1 MGFIALIRRE
11 LANAF
16 LHDARRAIFLFGA
29 ATAYLILFGILYYPG
44 VVKEIPTVVCDEE
57 HTAYSRL
64 LTRQVDDD
72 ERLGLVRVVA
82 DEGEA
87 RDMLRR
93 KEVYAAVI
101 IPADF
106 SHDILNGRSAKV
118 LFMLNGANI
127 ITTNIATTAGNDIVN
142 TFNTRFAARQAAL
155 RTSGDEQMLKKRI
168 SPVETTLRVLNN
180 PTQSYMMF
188 FVTGLAMAAMQRAF
202 FSLLK
207 KVKSGDYSS
216 KAVRLPYYREK
227 GGLFNL
233 ILSTNA
239 ITIKNSFL
247 TVPMS
252 REYMKR
258 HHGHR
263 IRIPVP
269 DRLKDKTIQEVR
281 ICPMY
286 GGRYFKIQYCYLQD
300 PEPVKTSPD
309 RVLAIDLGLDNLAA
323 CVTNTGTSF
332 LMDGRKLKSINQY
345 WNKRK
350 ARLQS
355 IAAKQGQN
363 TTNQL
368 CQLAKKCNFRMQDI
382 LRKTARY
389 ILDFC
394 ISHQIGTLV
403 CGYNRD
409 FKRGLKL
416 GKVTNQHFTQISL
429 SYLRSTLKH
438 LCERYGIT
446 YLEQEES
453 YTSQASCL
461 DLDDIPVYQPDTPY
475 TGTFSGQRVRRGLYR
490 FANGRTAN
498 ADINGAANILRKSKQ
513 NFDFEGLCK
522 GLLDS
527 PLRIRLS

>member
-188 FVTGLAMAAMQRAF
+188 FVTGLAMAAMQQGFFLAIGAAVQCDFRNPELKGTSKGKLLVVKVGVYWVLSILSFGLVCVLARLLGIPDRASIQSLSLLAGAFSFAAISLGLFASSLFHNELQFVRASIMYTVPAFIFGGYTWPLEAMDPVTQVVAQAFPMAWMSNAVRELFLSGHLATLSHNLTALTVMGIIF
-202 FSLLK
+202 FSLGSWIFLHK
-207 KVKSGDYSS
+207 IDGVK
-216 KAVRLPYYREK
+216 
-227 GGLFNL
+227 
-233 ILSTNA
+233 
-239 ITIKNSFL
+239 
-247 TVPMS
+247 
-252 REYMKR
+252 
-258 HHGHR
+258 
-263 IRIPVP
+263 
-269 DRLKDKTIQEVR
+269 
-281 ICPMY
+281 
-286 GGRYFKIQYCYLQD
+286 
-300 PEPVKTSPD
+300 
-309 RVLAIDLGLDNLAA
+309 
-323 CVTNTGTSF
+323 
-332 LMDGRKLKSINQY
+332 
-345 WNKRK
+345 
-350 ARLQS
+350 
-355 IAAKQGQN
+355 
-363 TTNQL
+363 
-368 CQLAKKCNFRMQDI
+368 
-382 LRKTARY
+382 
-389 ILDFC
+389 
-394 ISHQIGTLV
+394 
-403 CGYNRD
+403 
-409 FKRGLKL
+409 
-416 GKVTNQHFTQISL
+416 
-429 SYLRSTLKH
+429 
-438 LCERYGIT
+438 
-446 YLEQEES
+446 
-453 YTSQASCL
+453 
-461 DLDDIPVYQPDTPY
+461 
-475 TGTFSGQRVRRGLYR
+475 
-490 FANGRTAN
+490 
-498 ADINGAANILRKSKQ
+498 
-513 NFDFEGLCK
+513 
-522 GLLDS
+522 
-527 PLRIRLS
+527 

>member
-64 LTRQVDDD
+64 LTRQVDED

-188 FVTGLAMAAMQRAF
+188 FMVGLAMAAMQQGIFLAVGAAVQGDFKDTEGLKGAPKAAVLVVKVAVYWLLSVLSFALVCVISYGLGIPDRASVTALLTLASD
-202 FSLLK
+202 FSFAAVSLGLFASYLFHK
-207 KVKSGDYSS
+207 ELQFVRASIMYTVPAFIFGGYTWPLEAMDPVTQVVAQAFPMAWMSN
-216 KAVRLPYYREK
+216 AVRE
-227 GGLFNL
+227 LFLSGHLATLSHNL
-233 ILSTNA
+233 TA
-239 ITIKNSFL
+239 L
-247 TVPMS
+247 TVMGVIFLS
-252 REYMKR
+252 LGSWIFL
-258 HHGHR
+258 H
-263 IRIPVP
+263 
-269 DRLKDKTIQEVR
+269 
-281 ICPMY
+281 
-286 GGRYFKIQYCYLQD
+286 KID
-300 PEPVKTSPD
+300 GVK
-309 RVLAIDLGLDNLAA
+309 
-323 CVTNTGTSF
+323 
-332 LMDGRKLKSINQY
+332 
-345 WNKRK
+345 
-350 ARLQS
+350 
-355 IAAKQGQN
+355 
-363 TTNQL
+363 
-368 CQLAKKCNFRMQDI
+368 
-382 LRKTARY
+382 
-389 ILDFC
+389 
-394 ISHQIGTLV
+394 
-403 CGYNRD
+403 
-409 FKRGLKL
+409 
-416 GKVTNQHFTQISL
+416 
-429 SYLRSTLKH
+429 
-438 LCERYGIT
+438 
-446 YLEQEES
+446 
-453 YTSQASCL
+453 
-461 DLDDIPVYQPDTPY
+461 
-475 TGTFSGQRVRRGLYR
+475 
-490 FANGRTAN
+490 
-498 ADINGAANILRKSKQ
+498 
-513 NFDFEGLCK
+513 
-522 GLLDS
+522 
-527 PLRIRLS
+527 

>member
-87 RDMLRR
+87 RDMLRQ

-188 FVTGLAMAAMQRAF
+188 FVTGLAMAAMQQGFFLAIGAAVQCDFRNPELKGTSKGKLLVVKVGVYWVLSILSFGLVCVLARLLGIPDRASIQSLGLLAGAFSFAAISLGLFASSIFHNELQFVRASVMYTVPAFIFGGYTWPLEAMDPVTQVVAQAFPMAWMSNAVRELFLSGHLATLSHNLTALTVMGVIF
-202 FSLLK
+202 FSLGSWIFLHK
-207 KVKSGDYSS
+207 IDGVK
-216 KAVRLPYYREK
+216 
-227 GGLFNL
+227 
-233 ILSTNA
+233 
-239 ITIKNSFL
+239 
-247 TVPMS
+247 
-252 REYMKR
+252 
-258 HHGHR
+258 
-263 IRIPVP
+263 
-269 DRLKDKTIQEVR
+269 
-281 ICPMY
+281 
-286 GGRYFKIQYCYLQD
+286 
-300 PEPVKTSPD
+300 
-309 RVLAIDLGLDNLAA
+309 
-323 CVTNTGTSF
+323 
-332 LMDGRKLKSINQY
+332 
-345 WNKRK
+345 
-350 ARLQS
+350 
-355 IAAKQGQN
+355 
-363 TTNQL
+363 
-368 CQLAKKCNFRMQDI
+368 
-382 LRKTARY
+382 
-389 ILDFC
+389 
-394 ISHQIGTLV
+394 
-403 CGYNRD
+403 
-409 FKRGLKL
+409 
-416 GKVTNQHFTQISL
+416 
-429 SYLRSTLKH
+429 
-438 LCERYGIT
+438 
-446 YLEQEES
+446 
-453 YTSQASCL
+453 
-461 DLDDIPVYQPDTPY
+461 
-475 TGTFSGQRVRRGLYR
+475 
-490 FANGRTAN
+490 
-498 ADINGAANILRKSKQ
+498 
-513 NFDFEGLCK
+513 
-522 GLLDS
+522 
-527 PLRIRLS
+527 

>member
-188 FVTGLAMAAMQRAF
+188 FMVGLAMAAMQQGIFLAVGAAVQGDFKDTEGLKGAPKAAVLVVKVAVYWLLSVLSFALVCVISYGLGIPDRASVTALLTLASA
-202 FSLLK
+202 FSFAAVSLGLFA
-207 KVKSGDYSS
+207 SS
-216 KAVRLPYYREK
+216 LFHNELQFVRASIMYTVPAFIFGGYTWPLEAMDPVTQVVAQAFPMAWMSNAVRE
-227 GGLFNL
+227 LFLSGHLATLSHNL
-233 ILSTNA
+233 TA
-239 ITIKNSFL
+239 L
-247 TVPMS
+247 TVMGVIFLS
-252 REYMKR
+252 LGSWIFLHKMN
-258 HHGHR
+258 G
-263 IRIPVP
+263 
-269 DRLKDKTIQEVR
+269 
-281 ICPMY
+281 
-286 GGRYFKIQYCYLQD
+286 
-300 PEPVKTSPD
+300 VK
-309 RVLAIDLGLDNLAA
+309 
-323 CVTNTGTSF
+323 
-332 LMDGRKLKSINQY
+332 
-345 WNKRK
+345 
-350 ARLQS
+350 
-355 IAAKQGQN
+355 
-363 TTNQL
+363 
-368 CQLAKKCNFRMQDI
+368 
-382 LRKTARY
+382 
-389 ILDFC
+389 
-394 ISHQIGTLV
+394 
-403 CGYNRD
+403 
-409 FKRGLKL
+409 
-416 GKVTNQHFTQISL
+416 
-429 SYLRSTLKH
+429 
-438 LCERYGIT
+438 
-446 YLEQEES
+446 
-453 YTSQASCL
+453 
-461 DLDDIPVYQPDTPY
+461 
-475 TGTFSGQRVRRGLYR
+475 
-490 FANGRTAN
+490 
-498 ADINGAANILRKSKQ
+498 
-513 NFDFEGLCK
+513 
-522 GLLDS
+522 
-527 PLRIRLS
+527 

>member
-188 FVTGLAMAAMQRAF
+188 FMVGLAMAAMQQGIFLAIGAAVQGDFKDTEGLKGAPKAAVLVVKVAVYWLLSVLSFALVCVISYGLGIPDRASVTALLTLASA
-202 FSLLK
+202 FSFAAVSLGLFA
-207 KVKSGDYSS
+207 SS
-216 KAVRLPYYREK
+216 IFHNELQFVRASIMYTVPAFIFGGYTWPLEAMDPVTQVVAQAFPMAWMSNAVRE
-227 GGLFNL
+227 LFLSGHLATLSHNL
-233 ILSTNA
+233 TA
-239 ITIKNSFL
+239 L
-247 TVPMS
+247 TVMGVIFLS
-252 REYMKR
+252 LGSWIFL
-258 HHGHR
+258 H
-263 IRIPVP
+263 
-269 DRLKDKTIQEVR
+269 
-281 ICPMY
+281 
-286 GGRYFKIQYCYLQD
+286 KID
-300 PEPVKTSPD
+300 GVK
-309 RVLAIDLGLDNLAA
+309 
-323 CVTNTGTSF
+323 
-332 LMDGRKLKSINQY
+332 
-345 WNKRK
+345 
-350 ARLQS
+350 
-355 IAAKQGQN
+355 
-363 TTNQL
+363 
-368 CQLAKKCNFRMQDI
+368 
-382 LRKTARY
+382 
-389 ILDFC
+389 
-394 ISHQIGTLV
+394 
-403 CGYNRD
+403 
-409 FKRGLKL
+409 
-416 GKVTNQHFTQISL
+416 
-429 SYLRSTLKH
+429 
-438 LCERYGIT
+438 
-446 YLEQEES
+446 
-453 YTSQASCL
+453 
-461 DLDDIPVYQPDTPY
+461 
-475 TGTFSGQRVRRGLYR
+475 
-490 FANGRTAN
+490 
-498 ADINGAANILRKSKQ
+498 
-513 NFDFEGLCK
+513 
-522 GLLDS
+522 
-527 PLRIRLS
+527 

>member
-168 SPVETTLRVLNN
+168 LPVETTLRVLNN

-188 FVTGLAMAAMQRAF
+188 FVTGLAMAAMQQGFFLAIGAAVQGDFKDTEGLKGAPKAAVLVVKVAVYWLLSVLSFALVCVISYGLGIPDRASVTALLTLASA
-202 FSLLK
+202 FSFAAVSLGLFA
-207 KVKSGDYSS
+207 SS
-216 KAVRLPYYREK
+216 LFHNELQFVRASIMYTVPAFIFGGYTWPLEAMDPVTQVVAQAFPMAWMSNAVRE
-227 GGLFNL
+227 LF
-233 ILSTNA
+233 LSGHLATLSYN
-239 ITIKNSFL
+239 L
-247 TVPMS
+247 TVMGVIFLS
-252 REYMKR
+252 LGSWIFL
-258 HHGHR
+258 H
-263 IRIPVP
+263 
-269 DRLKDKTIQEVR
+269 
-281 ICPMY
+281 
-286 GGRYFKIQYCYLQD
+286 KID
-300 PEPVKTSPD
+300 GVK
-309 RVLAIDLGLDNLAA
+309 
-323 CVTNTGTSF
+323 
-332 LMDGRKLKSINQY
+332 
-345 WNKRK
+345 
-350 ARLQS
+350 
-355 IAAKQGQN
+355 
-363 TTNQL
+363 
-368 CQLAKKCNFRMQDI
+368 
-382 LRKTARY
+382 
-389 ILDFC
+389 
-394 ISHQIGTLV
+394 
-403 CGYNRD
+403 
-409 FKRGLKL
+409 
-416 GKVTNQHFTQISL
+416 
-429 SYLRSTLKH
+429 
-438 LCERYGIT
+438 
-446 YLEQEES
+446 
-453 YTSQASCL
+453 
-461 DLDDIPVYQPDTPY
+461 
-475 TGTFSGQRVRRGLYR
+475 
-490 FANGRTAN
+490 
-498 ADINGAANILRKSKQ
+498 
-513 NFDFEGLCK
+513 
-522 GLLDS
+522 
-527 PLRIRLS
+527 

>member
-188 FVTGLAMAAMQRAF
+188 FMVGLAMAAMQQGIFLAVGAAVQGDFKDTEGLKGAPKAAVLVVKVAVYWLLSVLSFALVCVISYGLGIPDRASVTALLTLASA
-202 FSLLK
+202 FSFAAVSLGLFASSLFHNELQFVRASIMYTVPAFIFGGYTWPLEAMDPVTQVVAQAFPMAWMSNAVRELFLSGHLATLSHNLTALTVMGVIFLSLGSWIFLLK
-207 KVKSGDYSS
+207 IDGVK
-216 KAVRLPYYREK
+216 
-227 GGLFNL
+227 
-233 ILSTNA
+233 
-239 ITIKNSFL
+239 
-247 TVPMS
+247 
-252 REYMKR
+252 
-258 HHGHR
+258 
-263 IRIPVP
+263 
-269 DRLKDKTIQEVR
+269 
-281 ICPMY
+281 
-286 GGRYFKIQYCYLQD
+286 
-300 PEPVKTSPD
+300 
-309 RVLAIDLGLDNLAA
+309 
-323 CVTNTGTSF
+323 
-332 LMDGRKLKSINQY
+332 
-345 WNKRK
+345 
-350 ARLQS
+350 
-355 IAAKQGQN
+355 
-363 TTNQL
+363 
-368 CQLAKKCNFRMQDI
+368 
-382 LRKTARY
+382 
-389 ILDFC
+389 
-394 ISHQIGTLV
+394 
-403 CGYNRD
+403 
-409 FKRGLKL
+409 
-416 GKVTNQHFTQISL
+416 
-429 SYLRSTLKH
+429 
-438 LCERYGIT
+438 
-446 YLEQEES
+446 
-453 YTSQASCL
+453 
-461 DLDDIPVYQPDTPY
+461 
-475 TGTFSGQRVRRGLYR
+475 
-490 FANGRTAN
+490 
-498 ADINGAANILRKSKQ
+498 
-513 NFDFEGLCK
+513 
-522 GLLDS
+522 
-527 PLRIRLS
+527 

>member
-118 LFMLNGANI
+118 LFMFNGANI

-188 FVTGLAMAAMQRAF
+188 FVTGLAMAAMQQGFFLAIGAAVQCDFRNPELKGTSKGKLLVVKVGVYWVLSILSFGLVCVLARLLGIPDRASIQSLGLLAGA
-202 FSLLK
+202 FSFAAISLGLFA
-207 KVKSGDYSS
+207 SS
-216 KAVRLPYYREK
+216 IFHNELQFVRASIMYTVPAFIFGGYTWPLEAMDPVTQVVAQAFPMAWMSNAVRE
-227 GGLFNL
+227 LFLSGHLATLSHNL
-233 ILSTNA
+233 TA
-239 ITIKNSFL
+239 L
-247 TVPMS
+247 TVMGVIFLS
-252 REYMKR
+252 
-258 HHGHR
+258 
-263 IRIPVP
+263 
-269 DRLKDKTIQEVR
+269 
-281 ICPMY
+281 
-286 GGRYFKIQYCYLQD
+286 
-300 PEPVKTSPD
+300 
-309 RVLAIDLGLDNLAA
+309 LG
-323 CVTNTGTSF
+323 SWIF
-332 LMDGRKLKSINQY
+332 
-345 WNKRK
+345 
-350 ARLQS
+350 
-355 IAAKQGQN
+355 
-363 TTNQL
+363 
-368 CQLAKKCNFRMQDI
+368 
-382 LRKTARY
+382 LRKMNKMA
-389 ILDFC
+389 
-394 ISHQIGTLV
+394 
-403 CGYNRD
+403 
-409 FKRGLKL
+409 
-416 GKVTNQHFTQISL
+416 
-429 SYLRSTLKH
+429 
-438 LCERYGIT
+438 
-446 YLEQEES
+446 
-453 YTSQASCL
+453 
-461 DLDDIPVYQPDTPY
+461 
-475 TGTFSGQRVRRGLYR
+475 
-490 FANGRTAN
+490 
-498 ADINGAANILRKSKQ
+498 
-513 NFDFEGLCK
+513 
-522 GLLDS
+522 
-527 PLRIRLS
+527 

>member
-188 FVTGLAMAAMQRAF
+188 FVTGLAMAAMQQGFFLAIGAAVQCDFRNPELKGSSKGKLLVVKVGVYWVLSILSFGLVCVLARLLGIPDRASIQSLGLLAGAFSFAAISLGLFASSIFHNELQFVRASIMYTVPAFIFGGYTWPLEAMDPVTQVVAQAFPMAWMSNAVRELFLSGHLATLSHNLTALTVMGVIF
-202 FSLLK
+202 FSLGSWIFLHK
-207 KVKSGDYSS
+207 IDGVK
-216 KAVRLPYYREK
+216 
-227 GGLFNL
+227 
-233 ILSTNA
+233 
-239 ITIKNSFL
+239 
-247 TVPMS
+247 
-252 REYMKR
+252 
-258 HHGHR
+258 
-263 IRIPVP
+263 
-269 DRLKDKTIQEVR
+269 
-281 ICPMY
+281 
-286 GGRYFKIQYCYLQD
+286 
-300 PEPVKTSPD
+300 
-309 RVLAIDLGLDNLAA
+309 
-323 CVTNTGTSF
+323 
-332 LMDGRKLKSINQY
+332 
-345 WNKRK
+345 
-350 ARLQS
+350 
-355 IAAKQGQN
+355 
-363 TTNQL
+363 
-368 CQLAKKCNFRMQDI
+368 
-382 LRKTARY
+382 
-389 ILDFC
+389 
-394 ISHQIGTLV
+394 
-403 CGYNRD
+403 
-409 FKRGLKL
+409 
-416 GKVTNQHFTQISL
+416 
-429 SYLRSTLKH
+429 
-438 LCERYGIT
+438 
-446 YLEQEES
+446 
-453 YTSQASCL
+453 
-461 DLDDIPVYQPDTPY
+461 
-475 TGTFSGQRVRRGLYR
+475 
-490 FANGRTAN
+490 
-498 ADINGAANILRKSKQ
+498 
-513 NFDFEGLCK
+513 
-522 GLLDS
+522 
-527 PLRIRLS
+527 

>member
-188 FVTGLAMAAMQRAF
+188 FMVGLAMAAMQQGIFLAVGAAVQGDFKDTEGLKGAPKAAVLVVKVAVYWLLSVLSFALVCVISYGLGIPDRASVTALLNLASA
-202 FSLLK
+202 FSFAAVSLGLFA
-207 KVKSGDYSS
+207 SS
-216 KAVRLPYYREK
+216 IFHNELQFVRASIMYTVPAFIFGGYTWPLEAMDPVTQVVAQAFPMAWMSNAVRE
-227 GGLFNL
+227 LFLSGHLATLSHNL
-233 ILSTNA
+233 TA
-239 ITIKNSFL
+239 L
-247 TVPMS
+247 TVMGVIFLS
-252 REYMKR
+252 LGSWIFL
-258 HHGHR
+258 H
-263 IRIPVP
+263 
-269 DRLKDKTIQEVR
+269 
-281 ICPMY
+281 
-286 GGRYFKIQYCYLQD
+286 KID
-300 PEPVKTSPD
+300 GVK
-309 RVLAIDLGLDNLAA
+309 
-323 CVTNTGTSF
+323 
-332 LMDGRKLKSINQY
+332 
-345 WNKRK
+345 
-350 ARLQS
+350 
-355 IAAKQGQN
+355 
-363 TTNQL
+363 
-368 CQLAKKCNFRMQDI
+368 
-382 LRKTARY
+382 
-389 ILDFC
+389 
-394 ISHQIGTLV
+394 
-403 CGYNRD
+403 
-409 FKRGLKL
+409 
-416 GKVTNQHFTQISL
+416 
-429 SYLRSTLKH
+429 
-438 LCERYGIT
+438 
-446 YLEQEES
+446 
-453 YTSQASCL
+453 
-461 DLDDIPVYQPDTPY
+461 
-475 TGTFSGQRVRRGLYR
+475 
-490 FANGRTAN
+490 
-498 ADINGAANILRKSKQ
+498 
-513 NFDFEGLCK
+513 
-522 GLLDS
+522 
-527 PLRIRLS
+527 

>member
-188 FVTGLAMAAMQRAF
+188 FVTGLAMAAMQQGFFLAIGAAVQCDFRNPELKGTSKGKLLVVKVGVYWVLSILSFGLVCVLARLLGIPDRASIQSLGLLAGAFSFAAISLGLFASSIFHNELQFVRASVMYTVPAFIFGGYTWPLEAMDPVTQVVAQAFPMAWMSNAIRELFLSGHLATLSHNLTALTVMGVIF
-202 FSLLK
+202 FSLGSWIFLHK
-207 KVKSGDYSS
+207 IDGVK
-216 KAVRLPYYREK
+216 
-227 GGLFNL
+227 
-233 ILSTNA
+233 
-239 ITIKNSFL
+239 
-247 TVPMS
+247 
-252 REYMKR
+252 
-258 HHGHR
+258 
-263 IRIPVP
+263 
-269 DRLKDKTIQEVR
+269 
-281 ICPMY
+281 
-286 GGRYFKIQYCYLQD
+286 
-300 PEPVKTSPD
+300 
-309 RVLAIDLGLDNLAA
+309 
-323 CVTNTGTSF
+323 
-332 LMDGRKLKSINQY
+332 
-345 WNKRK
+345 
-350 ARLQS
+350 
-355 IAAKQGQN
+355 
-363 TTNQL
+363 
-368 CQLAKKCNFRMQDI
+368 
-382 LRKTARY
+382 
-389 ILDFC
+389 
-394 ISHQIGTLV
+394 
-403 CGYNRD
+403 
-409 FKRGLKL
+409 
-416 GKVTNQHFTQISL
+416 
-429 SYLRSTLKH
+429 
-438 LCERYGIT
+438 
-446 YLEQEES
+446 
-453 YTSQASCL
+453 
-461 DLDDIPVYQPDTPY
+461 
-475 TGTFSGQRVRRGLYR
+475 
-490 FANGRTAN
+490 
-498 ADINGAANILRKSKQ
+498 
-513 NFDFEGLCK
+513 
-522 GLLDS
+522 
-527 PLRIRLS
+527 

>member
-188 FVTGLAMAAMQRAF
+188 FMVGLAMAAMQQGIFLAIGAAVQGDFKDTEGLKGAPKAAVLVVKVAVYWLLSVLSFALVCVISYGLGIPDRASVTALLTLASA
-202 FSLLK
+202 FSFAAVSLGLFA
-207 KVKSGDYSS
+207 SS
-216 KAVRLPYYREK
+216 LFHNELQFVRASIMYTVPAFIFGGYTWPLEAMDPVTQVVAQAFPMAWMSNAVRE
-227 GGLFNL
+227 LF
-233 ILSTNA
+233 LSGHLATLSYN
-239 ITIKNSFL
+239 L
-247 TVPMS
+247 TVMGVIFLS
-252 REYMKR
+252 LGSWIFL
-258 HHGHR
+258 H
-263 IRIPVP
+263 
-269 DRLKDKTIQEVR
+269 
-281 ICPMY
+281 
-286 GGRYFKIQYCYLQD
+286 KID
-300 PEPVKTSPD
+300 GVK
-309 RVLAIDLGLDNLAA
+309 
-323 CVTNTGTSF
+323 
-332 LMDGRKLKSINQY
+332 
-345 WNKRK
+345 
-350 ARLQS
+350 
-355 IAAKQGQN
+355 
-363 TTNQL
+363 
-368 CQLAKKCNFRMQDI
+368 
-382 LRKTARY
+382 
-389 ILDFC
+389 
-394 ISHQIGTLV
+394 
-403 CGYNRD
+403 
-409 FKRGLKL
+409 
-416 GKVTNQHFTQISL
+416 
-429 SYLRSTLKH
+429 
-438 LCERYGIT
+438 
-446 YLEQEES
+446 
-453 YTSQASCL
+453 
-461 DLDDIPVYQPDTPY
+461 
-475 TGTFSGQRVRRGLYR
+475 
-490 FANGRTAN
+490 
-498 ADINGAANILRKSKQ
+498 
-513 NFDFEGLCK
+513 
-522 GLLDS
+522 
-527 PLRIRLS
+527 

>member
-188 FVTGLAMAAMQRAF
+188 FMVGLAMAAMQQGIFLAVGAAVQGDFKDTEGLKGAPKAAVLVVKVAVYWLLSVLSFALVCVISYGLGIPDRASVTALLTLASA
-202 FSLLK
+202 FSFAAVSLGLFA
-207 KVKSGDYSS
+207 SS
-216 KAVRLPYYREK
+216 LFHNELQFVRASIMYTVPAFIFGGYTWPLEAMDPVTQVVAQAFPMAWMSNAVRE
-227 GGLFNL
+227 LFLSGHLATLSHNL
-233 ILSTNA
+233 TA
-239 ITIKNSFL
+239 L
-247 TVPMS
+247 TVMGVIFLS
-252 REYMKR
+252 LGSWIFL
-258 HHGHR
+258 H
-263 IRIPVP
+263 
-269 DRLKDKTIQEVR
+269 
-281 ICPMY
+281 
-286 GGRYFKIQYCYLQD
+286 KID
-300 PEPVKTSPD
+300 GVK
-309 RVLAIDLGLDNLAA
+309 
-323 CVTNTGTSF
+323 
-332 LMDGRKLKSINQY
+332 
-345 WNKRK
+345 
-350 ARLQS
+350 
-355 IAAKQGQN
+355 
-363 TTNQL
+363 
-368 CQLAKKCNFRMQDI
+368 
-382 LRKTARY
+382 
-389 ILDFC
+389 
-394 ISHQIGTLV
+394 
-403 CGYNRD
+403 
-409 FKRGLKL
+409 
-416 GKVTNQHFTQISL
+416 
-429 SYLRSTLKH
+429 
-438 LCERYGIT
+438 
-446 YLEQEES
+446 
-453 YTSQASCL
+453 
-461 DLDDIPVYQPDTPY
+461 
-475 TGTFSGQRVRRGLYR
+475 
-490 FANGRTAN
+490 
-498 ADINGAANILRKSKQ
+498 
-513 NFDFEGLCK
+513 
-522 GLLDS
+522 
-527 PLRIRLS
+527 

>member
-188 FVTGLAMAAMQRAF
+188 FMVGLAMAAMQQGFFLAIGAAVQCDFRNPELKGTSKGKLLVVKVGVYWVLSILSFGLVCVLARLLGIPDRASIQSLGLLAGAFSFAAISLGLFASSLFHNELQFVRASVMYTVPAFIFGGYTWPLEAMDPVTQVVAQAFPMAWMSNAVRELFLSGHLATLSHNLTALTVMGVIF
-202 FSLLK
+202 FSLGSWIFLHK
-207 KVKSGDYSS
+207 IDGVK
-216 KAVRLPYYREK
+216 
-227 GGLFNL
+227 
-233 ILSTNA
+233 
-239 ITIKNSFL
+239 
-247 TVPMS
+247 
-252 REYMKR
+252 
-258 HHGHR
+258 
-263 IRIPVP
+263 
-269 DRLKDKTIQEVR
+269 
-281 ICPMY
+281 
-286 GGRYFKIQYCYLQD
+286 
-300 PEPVKTSPD
+300 
-309 RVLAIDLGLDNLAA
+309 
-323 CVTNTGTSF
+323 
-332 LMDGRKLKSINQY
+332 
-345 WNKRK
+345 
-350 ARLQS
+350 
-355 IAAKQGQN
+355 
-363 TTNQL
+363 
-368 CQLAKKCNFRMQDI
+368 
-382 LRKTARY
+382 
-389 ILDFC
+389 
-394 ISHQIGTLV
+394 
-403 CGYNRD
+403 
-409 FKRGLKL
+409 
-416 GKVTNQHFTQISL
+416 
-429 SYLRSTLKH
+429 
-438 LCERYGIT
+438 
-446 YLEQEES
+446 
-453 YTSQASCL
+453 
-461 DLDDIPVYQPDTPY
+461 
-475 TGTFSGQRVRRGLYR
+475 
-490 FANGRTAN
+490 
-498 ADINGAANILRKSKQ
+498 
-513 NFDFEGLCK
+513 
-522 GLLDS
+522 
-527 PLRIRLS
+527 

>member
-188 FVTGLAMAAMQRAF
+188 FVTGLAMAAMQQGFFLAIGAAVQCDFRNPELKGTSKGKLLVVKVCVYWVLSILSFGLVCVLARLLGIPDRAFIQSLGFLAGAFSFAAISLGLFASSIFHNELQFVRASIMYTVPAFIFGGYTWPLEAMDPVTQVVAQTFPMAWMSNAVRELFLSGHLATLSHNLTALTVMGVIF
-202 FSLLK
+202 FSLGSWIFLHK
-207 KVKSGDYSS
+207 MNGVK
-216 KAVRLPYYREK
+216 
-227 GGLFNL
+227 
-233 ILSTNA
+233 
-239 ITIKNSFL
+239 
-247 TVPMS
+247 
-252 REYMKR
+252 
-258 HHGHR
+258 
-263 IRIPVP
+263 
-269 DRLKDKTIQEVR
+269 
-281 ICPMY
+281 
-286 GGRYFKIQYCYLQD
+286 
-300 PEPVKTSPD
+300 
-309 RVLAIDLGLDNLAA
+309 
-323 CVTNTGTSF
+323 
-332 LMDGRKLKSINQY
+332 
-345 WNKRK
+345 
-350 ARLQS
+350 
-355 IAAKQGQN
+355 
-363 TTNQL
+363 
-368 CQLAKKCNFRMQDI
+368 
-382 LRKTARY
+382 
-389 ILDFC
+389 
-394 ISHQIGTLV
+394 
-403 CGYNRD
+403 
-409 FKRGLKL
+409 
-416 GKVTNQHFTQISL
+416 
-429 SYLRSTLKH
+429 
-438 LCERYGIT
+438 
-446 YLEQEES
+446 
-453 YTSQASCL
+453 
-461 DLDDIPVYQPDTPY
+461 
-475 TGTFSGQRVRRGLYR
+475 
-490 FANGRTAN
+490 
-498 ADINGAANILRKSKQ
+498 
-513 NFDFEGLCK
+513 
-522 GLLDS
+522 
-527 PLRIRLS
+527 

>member
-188 FVTGLAMAAMQRAF
+188 FVTGLAMAAMQQGFFLAIGAAVQCDFRTPELKGTSKGKLLVVKVGVYWVLSILSFGLVCVLARLLGIPDRASIQSLGLLAGAFSFAAISLGLFASSIFHNELQFVGGSVMYTVPAFIFGGYTWPLEAMDPVTQVVAQAFPMAWMSNAVRELFLSGHLATLSHNLTALTVMGVIF
-202 FSLLK
+202 FSLGSWIFLHK
-207 KVKSGDYSS
+207 IDGVK
-216 KAVRLPYYREK
+216 
-227 GGLFNL
+227 
-233 ILSTNA
+233 
-239 ITIKNSFL
+239 
-247 TVPMS
+247 
-252 REYMKR
+252 
-258 HHGHR
+258 
-263 IRIPVP
+263 
-269 DRLKDKTIQEVR
+269 
-281 ICPMY
+281 
-286 GGRYFKIQYCYLQD
+286 
-300 PEPVKTSPD
+300 
-309 RVLAIDLGLDNLAA
+309 
-323 CVTNTGTSF
+323 
-332 LMDGRKLKSINQY
+332 
-345 WNKRK
+345 
-350 ARLQS
+350 
-355 IAAKQGQN
+355 
-363 TTNQL
+363 
-368 CQLAKKCNFRMQDI
+368 
-382 LRKTARY
+382 
-389 ILDFC
+389 
-394 ISHQIGTLV
+394 
-403 CGYNRD
+403 
-409 FKRGLKL
+409 
-416 GKVTNQHFTQISL
+416 
-429 SYLRSTLKH
+429 
-438 LCERYGIT
+438 
-446 YLEQEES
+446 
-453 YTSQASCL
+453 
-461 DLDDIPVYQPDTPY
+461 
-475 TGTFSGQRVRRGLYR
+475 
-490 FANGRTAN
+490 
-498 ADINGAANILRKSKQ
+498 
-513 NFDFEGLCK
+513 
-522 GLLDS
+522 
-527 PLRIRLS
+527 